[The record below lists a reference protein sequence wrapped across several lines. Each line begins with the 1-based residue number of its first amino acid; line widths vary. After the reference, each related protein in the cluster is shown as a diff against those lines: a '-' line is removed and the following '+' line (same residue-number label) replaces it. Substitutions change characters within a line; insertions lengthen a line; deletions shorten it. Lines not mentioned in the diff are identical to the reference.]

1 MLLPDNTFKVNLN
14 ANRQQSQVLNGLIDM
29 ETPKV
34 RRLLQYVEP
43 VNTQELCVEVLDRFI
58 RDKALLAVAVVDQ
71 NQAPVGILDRALI
84 SEIFL
89 KPYSRDLLHNK
100 RVIDIMDA
108 NPIIVDI
115 NVGIDDVAQIII
127 DAGMRHM
134 VNGFIILDKGLY
146 VGMATGHALLED
158 ITHRRQHDLYVLAH
172 YDQLTGLP
180 NRLLFNDRLEQGC
193 RHALRNQ
200 KMLGMVF
207 VDLDHFKYI
216 NDTMGHSFGDRLL
229 MNVSERLSANVRQ
242 SDTVARLGGDEFV
255 LILQNIESEEDAVMV
270 LANIVDKLREPMS
283 ILEREIQI
291 TASMG
296 IAFFPQHD
304 QTIEGLIRK
313 ADAAMYEVKE
323 RGRNTFL
330 VYTPKMDQGKVE
342 RMSIET
348 QLRMALNND
357 ELLLSYQPQIQLPE
371 LRVVSVEALLRWQH
385 PQLGSVSPATFIPI
399 AEETGLIISIGEW
412 VLREACKQHFRWIE
426 QGLPKLRMA
435 VNISGVQF
443 KQREF
448 CGLVKRIIDESG
460 IDPQFLELELT
471 ESVVMTHAE
480 YTVQTLTELRAIGVK
495 LAIDDFG
502 TGYSSLSYLRKFP
515 LDRIKIDQSFIRH
528 IKNTPA
534 NEAIVRA
541 IIALGKSLGLETVA
555 EGIENDDELECII
568 SHHCHEAQG
577 YHFARPL
584 PANDFSDWLRQ
595 FINSQTSIYRN
606 HQ

>member
-1 MLLPDNTFKVNLN
+1 MFLPDNALEEHLK
-14 ANRQQSQVLNGLIDM
+14 ANKPPYQALKGGIDV
-29 ETPKV
+29 ERPTV
-34 RRLLQYVEP
+34 RRLLQYIEP
-43 VNTQELCVEVLDRFI
+43 VISQERCVDVLERFI
-58 RDKALLAVAVVDQ
+58 RNKALLAVAVVDQ
-71 NQAPVGILDRALI
+71 HRTPVGILDRSLV

-115 NVGIDDVAQIII
+115 NTGIDDVAQIII

-134 VNGFIILDKGLY
+134 VNGFIILNKNLY
-146 VGMATGHALLED
+146 AGMATGHSLLED
-158 ITHRRQHDLYVLAH
+158 ITHRRQHDLFVLAH
-172 YDQLTGLP
+172 YDQLTGLA

-193 RHALRNQ
+193 RNAQRNQ
-200 KMLGMVF
+200 KMLGLVF
-207 VDLDHFKYI
+207 VDIDRFKFI

-229 MNVSERLSANVRQ
+229 VQVAERFSACIRQ
-242 SDTVARLGGDEFV
+242 SDTIARLGGDEFV
-255 LILQNIESEEDAVMV
+255 LILQNIESDDDAVKV
-270 LANIVDKLREPMS
+270 LASITDKLREPMC
-283 ILEREIQI
+283 IMERDIQI

-296 IAFFPQHD
+296 MAFFPQHD
-304 QTIEGLIRK
+304 QSIDGLTRK

-323 RGRNTFL
+323 HGRNAFL
-330 VYTPKMDQGKVE
+330 IYNPKMDHGKVE

-348 QLRMALNND
+348 QLRMALNNN
-357 ELLLSYQPQIQLPE
+357 ELSVSYQPQIQLPE
-371 LRVVSVEALLRWQH
+371 LNVVSVEALLRWQH
-385 PQLGSVSPATFIPI
+385 PDLGAVSPAMFIPI
-399 AEETGLIISIGEW
+399 AEDTGLIISIGEW
-412 VLREACKQHFRWIE
+412 VLREACQQHFRWIE
-426 QGLPKLRMA
+426 QGLPALRMA

-448 CGLVKRIIDESG
+448 CGLVKHIIDETG
-460 IDPQFLELELT
+460 IDPQYLELEFT

-480 YTVQTLTELRAIGVK
+480 YTVDTLMELRTLGVK

-528 IKNTPA
+528 IKSTPA

-541 IIALGKSLGLETVA
+541 IIALGESLGLETVA
-555 EGIENDDELECII
+555 EGIENDEELACVT
-568 SHHCHEAQG
+568 SHHCHEVQG

-584 PANDFSDWLRQ
+584 PALAFGDWLRE
-595 FINSQTSIYRN
+595 FIKSRTEAT
-606 HQ
+606 HHE